1 MTKNKQYDLVI
12 PLKSFR
18 DYICEQ
24 NFTLIYVAQ
33 NKFETGELERAHYVP
48 LIHVC
53 QYWALIIRLY

>member
-1 MTKNKQYDLVI
+1 M
-12 PLKSFR
+12 KSFR

-53 QYWALIIRLY
+53 QY